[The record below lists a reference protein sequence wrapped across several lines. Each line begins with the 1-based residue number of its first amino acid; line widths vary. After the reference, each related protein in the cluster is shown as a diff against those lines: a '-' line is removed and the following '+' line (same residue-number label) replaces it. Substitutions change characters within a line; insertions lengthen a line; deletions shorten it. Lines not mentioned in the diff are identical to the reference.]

1 MHAGT
6 DQEAFLEM
14 ARIEK

>member
-6 DQEAFLEM
+6 DQEAFVEM